1 MTEEGLGFAQMTEE
15 GLGFARMTEEG
26 TLSRTLSRLNT
37 AITSR

>member
-37 AITSR
+37 AITST